1 MKVLLHYSAGPRL
14 EAVLRALSTDA
25 LEVTWTPEGDDGA
38 LATALADTEVLL
50 HVLEPVTAATFAAA
64 PQLRLV
70 QKLGTGVNTIDLD
83 EARRRGVAVANMPGA
98 NAVAVAEHT
107 VALLLAV
114 LRRVPRFDAEV
125 RDGRGWPLDATI
137 PESLGEVAG
146 RTVGLVGYGAIARRV
161 EAIVSA
167 MGATVV
173 HHRRDPAS
181 MPLDELLRIAD
192 IVSIHVP
199 LTDATRGLIGP
210 AELALLPPGAVLI
223 NTGRGG
229 VVDEAALVEAL
240 RARRL
245 SAGLDV
251 FADEPLPPGSP
262 FVALDNVV
270 LTPHVAW
277 LTFDT
282 MVRCIELGVANA
294 RRLQHGEPLV
304 NPVP

>member
-1 MKVLLHYSAGPRL
+1 VKVLLHYTAGPRL
-14 EAVLRALSTDA
+14 EAVLRSLSTDA

-38 LATALADTEVLL
+38 LATSLADTEVLL

-125 RDGRGWPLDATI
+125 RDGRGWPLDAAI

-173 HHRRDPAS
+173 HHRRDPGS
-181 MPLDELLRIAD
+181 MPLDELLRAAD
-192 IVSIHVP
+192 IVSVHVP
-199 LTDATRGLIGP
+199 LTEATRGLIGP
-210 AELALLPPGAVLI
+210 AELALLRPGAVLV

-240 RARRL
+240 RAGRL

-294 RRLQHGEPLV
+294 RRLQLGEPLE
-304 NPVP
+304 NQVP